1 MSRIRELIKEKC
13 PNGVAFFK
21 LSDIGYI
28 YNGLSGKTKGDF
40 ENGNCRYITYS
51 NIYNNP
57 SIKLDVNDY
66 VSVKDSE
73 QQNEIRFKDILVTGS
88 SENLED
94 SGMISVVTEVPK
106 GKIFLNSFCFGFRLN
121 EKFYY
126 KYNPNFLKHLL
137 RNYDFRSK
145 IISCSFGVTRY
156 NLSKDKFLKIQIPLP
171 PLEVQEDIARI
182 LDKFGKLEAELEAE
196 LEARKQQYEFWYNKL
211 FNFQNSPMYSLI
223 EVCNYIDYRGKT
235 PKKEKNGIFLVTAKN
250 IKNGYIDYHCSKEY
264 ISPNDFENVMRRGK
278 VKKGDVLFTTEA
290 PCGHVAQV
298 DNEFIALAQRI
309 IKYDSKDK
317 SQLDNAYLKY
327 VLLSKQFQNKLNNAS
342 NGSTVRG
349 VKGSILHQLK
359 IPVPLLGE
367 QQKIINILDK
377 FDKLVNDIS
386 EGLPAEI
393 ELRRKQYEYYRSKL
407 LNFEELIINE

>member
-1 MSRIRELIKEKC
+1 MQMSRIKELIKEKC

-196 LEARKQQYEFWYNKL
+196 LEARKQQYEFWRNYVFKLNNKDYKIYELQEL
-211 FNFQNSPMYSLI
+211 FEL
-223 EVCNYIDYRGKT
+223 
-235 PKKEKNGIFLVTAKN
+235 
-250 IKNGYIDYHCSKEY
+250 KNGYTPSTSNNLFWNNGTIPWFRMEDIRLNGGVLKDSLKHITHQALKKNGLFKANSIICATSATIGVHALIEC
-264 ISPNDFENVMRRGK
+264 DFLSNQR
-278 VKKGDVLFTTEA
+278 FTCMTLK
-290 PCGHVAQV
+290 
-298 DNEFIALAQRI
+298 NEFLSLIDM
-309 IKYDSKDK
+309 KYIYYYCFLLDEHCK
-317 SQLDNAYLKY
+317 SN
-327 VLLSKQFQNKLNNAS
+327 LNQGNFS
-342 NGSTVRG
+342 SVDMNEF
-349 VKGSILHQLK
+349 KKFKFK
-359 IPVPLLGE
+359 IPSLE
-367 QQKIINILDK
+367 KQKKIVNILDK
-377 FDKLVNDIS
+377 FDKLVNDIY

-393 ELRRKQYEYYRSKL
+393 ELRKKQYKYYRNKL
-407 LNFEELIINE
+407 LSFKEI